1 MRNKTRN
8 VDRIILKK
16 IIGYCDDINC
26 LMLRFNATFE
36 QYVNDIAFQY
46 SCNMCILQI
55 GELTTRL
62 SESFK
67 LKYKHI
73 PWQSIKG
80 MRNIHAHE
88 YEKIDFEGMWDTLKD
103 DIPELKD
110 NLLKILTDMENDGQD
125 ALESG
130 AMGNEI

>member
-1 MRNKTRN
+1 MKNKSRNA
-8 VDRIILKK
+8 DRIIIKK
-16 IIGYCDDINC
+16 IISYCDDINR
-26 LMLRFNATFE
+26 LMLRFDATLDK
-36 QYVNDIAFQY
+36 YIDDIAFQY

-67 LKYKHI
+67 AQYNHI
-73 PWQSIKG
+73 PWHSIKG

-110 NLLKILTDMENDGQD
+110 NLLRILND
-125 ALESG
+125 ASW
-130 AMGNEI
+130 NV